1 VPASRRAT
9 TALVVALATAAAVV
23 LYVVDPSQ
31 HALTPPCAFRTF
43 TGLACPGCGLTRAAH
58 ALLHGDLA
66 QAFSLNPWGFVSG
79 PLLAGFLAAPA
90 VTSPAVSHRTR
101 TVLAWTGA
109 ILTLAFWIW
118 RNTPG
123 YPFATVT

>member
-1 VPASRRAT
+1 M
-9 TALVVALATAAAVV
+9 
-23 LYVVDPSQ
+23 LYLVDPSQ

-66 QAFSLNPWGFVSG
+66 LAFSLNPWGFVSG
-79 PLLAGFLAAPA
+79 PLLAGFFVAPSLAPPA
-90 VTSPAVSHRTR
+90 ISQRARTA
-101 TVLAWTGA
+101 LAWTGA
-109 ILTLAFWIW
+109 LVTLAFWIW